1 MSANISVQN
10 GRAEMFSGN
19 NVVPWHKLG
28 NVVAGLLKA
37 ADAIVAAHLDWH
49 VAGMKVNVNGQE
61 LKFPTADDST
71 DCYQGIC
78 RTDTG
83 ACLGI
88 VKGRYTTIQNK
99 DCFDF
104 LDTLVSGGNIQYE
117 TAGALRG
124 GRVVWML
131 AKYDGE
137 IEINGDKHQQWLLCV
152 NSHDGSTPLM
162 IQWVTVRVVCANT
175 LSIAL
180 KSAKNQCR
188 IRHLKNWEDKANE
201 AQRILGLT
209 KEYFAEARK
218 ALAGLNQQPMTAE
231 DMQAFTRLMFPAKD
245 EKDVPTKTSNMRF
258 GVERLFNRPEVGTNG
273 ASRWDALNAVTDY
286 ADHYSSLRGPNST
299 RLESSLLGTA
309 GDLKQRAF
317 EYLTN
322 DDLMAQLLAKSYT
335 PAGTSAVGSQDFARL
350 LNQN

>member
-1 MSANISVQN
+1 
-10 GRAEMFSGN
+10 MFSGN

-37 ADAIVAAHLDWH
+37 VDAIVAAHLDWH
-49 VAGMKVNVNGQE
+49 VTGMTVSVNGQN
-61 LKFPTADDST
+61 LKFPSADDST

-124 GRVVWML
+124 GKVVWML

-137 IEINGDKHQQWLLCV
+137 LEINGDKHQQWLLCV

-162 IQWVTVRVVCANT
+162 IQWVTVRVVCQNT
-175 LSIAL
+175 LSIAM
-180 KSAKNQCR
+180 SGAKNQVR
-188 IRHLKNWEDKANE
+188 IRHLKNWEDKAAE

-209 KEYFAEARK
+209 KEYFSEVRK
-218 ALAGLNQQPMTAE
+218 ALAGLNEKRMTMPN
-231 DMQAFTRLMFPAKD
+231 MQAFTRVLFPAKD
-245 EKDVPTKTSNMRF
+245 ENDVPTKTSNIRN
-258 GVERLFNRPEVGTNG
+258 GVAGLFNVPAVGTHG
-273 ASRWDALNAVTDY
+273 SSRWDALNAVTDY
-286 ADHYSSLRGPNST
+286 ADHYSLLRGTNSS
-299 RLESSLLGTA
+299 RLESALLGSA

-322 DDLMAQLLAKSYT
+322 DDLMTQLFAQPSIPMAT
-335 PAGTSAVGSQDFARL
+335 GVVGGRDFASL
-350 LNQN
+350 INQN